1 MIADMNLGG
10 VMLQKTGGNAVVS
23 LQLQTTP
30 DLSMS
35 FTNHAAPIDIPID
48 LPGTKHFLR
57 IRVLG
62 PQ

>member
-1 MIADMNLGG
+1 
-10 VMLQKTGGNAVVS
+10 
-23 LQLQTTP
+23 
-30 DLSMS
+30 MS